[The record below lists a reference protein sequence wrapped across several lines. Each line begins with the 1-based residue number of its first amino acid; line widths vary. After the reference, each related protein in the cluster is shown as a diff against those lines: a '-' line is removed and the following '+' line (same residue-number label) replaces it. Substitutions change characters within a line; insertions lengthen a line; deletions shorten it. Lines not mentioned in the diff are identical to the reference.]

1 MAEIIFRSAGVSTRE
16 IDLSGRSSETGPVG
30 IPAGVIGTAD
40 LGPAFVPV
48 TVANYRAFAKKFG
61 NTDGEKF
68 GPLAVSEWLKNAQA
82 LTYVR
87 VLGVGDG
94 KKKNSTSGK
103 VTNAGFTVGE
113 KLPQSNGLIGVNQY
127 AVPNGDLGRTHLL
140 GVYMSESLGSTI
152 FTDAGL
158 DMLQVSGNAPINS
171 ASYNGCI
178 PILRGMIF
186 APSGVI
192 PLLSASSAAATG
204 TNKQPSNTVPA
215 IAGNHGGGL
224 QGCITGSV
232 NLSNQEFRIL
242 LNGHKNTADNPNVI
256 TCSFDIRSSN
266 YFADV
271 LNTDPTKIEE
281 KGHFLYSRYDIH
293 PSLAAITGT
302 GIVFPGSGTQ
312 VGGLGGP
319 ILEPIAFLTT
329 GAHGRNAG
337 TSGGTPDY
345 EGFQTRF
352 ATAHSPYVV
361 SQGFGGSSY
370 NLFRIEALDDGAA
383 VSTKFK
389 ISIENIQ
396 KSTSDTNKFGR
407 FDLVVRDFY
416 DSDNEKVVLEQY
428 RGLSLNPSSDRYI
441 ARVIGDQNVFYD
453 FDKNAGSQKIVI
465 EGNHPV
471 QSNLIRVKQSS
482 ALKNG
487 VIPDE
492 SLPLGVRGSN
502 HLVTSGTQPLHGVGV
517 ANSGSANMQVIGLSP
532 DIIKNVV
539 EPPVPMRESV
549 KLGLFPNDRAATY
562 LYWGIQTTRKESP
575 TEPNKV
581 GLHDPTID
589 SFAKYFPVFR
599 DDIRNV
605 SVGNNEGTADSGGT
619 ILDCDRFNNNL
630 FTLERVSV
638 RTGSDGLADPAQW
651 VSASYARPGGI
662 SNNESEKTRAFKVDD
677 LKKSGNRKFAK
688 FTFILQGGFDGVNI
702 FNEQKSKFLNTA
714 VKREM
719 DDSSNQGGT
728 DGSTVAAYRKAVDIM
743 ASKTDVDIKLLAIPG
758 IRHDSVTDF
767 AIDAVEARFD
777 ALYIMDVEERDTLN
791 AVVTG
796 SIEKVH
802 VANTVA
808 AFKNRSLDTSFAA
821 AYFPDTIVTDP
832 TTLTNVQVPPSVSV
846 LGAFSLNDAIG
857 FPWYA
862 PAGFSRGALT
872 AVQSALP
879 LNRANLDELYDADI
893 NPLTSFPG
901 TGVVVWG
908 QKTLLQDQSSLDRV
922 NVRRLLINIRRS
934 VRNVANSLLFEP
946 NRQET
951 LDRFNALVS
960 PILQSIQERSGVDRY
975 KVVIDTTTTTQADV
989 ENNTLR
995 GKIFLQPTRT
1005 AEFVALDFVVTN
1017 AGAEV

>member
-16 IDLSGRSSETGPVG
+16 IDLSGRGQTGPVG

-40 LGPAFVPV
+40 LGPAFVPI
-48 TVANYRAFAKKFG
+48 TVANYREFARKFG

-68 GPLAVSEWLKNAQA
+68 GPLAVNEWLKNAQA

-113 KLPQSNGLIGVNQY
+113 KLPQPNGLIGANPY
-127 AVPNGDLGRTHLL
+127 AVPGGTIGRTHIL
-140 GVYMSESLGSTI
+140 GVYMSESAGSTI
-152 FTDAGL
+152 FSDAGL
-158 DMLQVSGNAPINS
+158 SHFNPISSSNPPISGSTVSGTF
-171 ASYNGCI
+171 GCI
-178 PILRGMIF
+178 PIVRGILF

-192 PLLSASSAAATG
+192 PLISGSSGFTTG
-204 TNKQPSNTVPA
+204 NNAQPSNTVPA
-215 IAGNHGGGL
+215 IVGNHGGGL
-224 QGCITGSV
+224 RGAITGAV

-271 LNTDPTKIEE
+271 MNTDPAKIEE
-281 KGHFLYSRYDIH
+281 KGHFLYARYDIH
-293 PSLAAITGT
+293 PTLATVTGA
-302 GIVFPGSGTQ
+302 GVVYPGSGTQ
-312 VGGLGGP
+312 LGGTGGP
-319 ILEPIAFLTT
+319 TLEPIAFITT
-329 GAHGRNAG
+329 GTSGRNAG
-337 TSGGTPDY
+337 TATQPDY

-396 KSTSDTNKFGR
+396 KSTSDTNKFGT
-407 FDLVVRDFY
+407 FDIVVRDFY
-416 DSDNEKVVLEQY
+416 DSDNERVVIEQY

-441 ARVIGDQNVFYD
+441 ARVIGDQNIFYD
-453 FDKNAGSQKIVI
+453 FDKNAGSQKIVV
-465 EGNHPV
+465 EGDHPV
-471 QSNLIRVKQSS
+471 QSNLIRIKQSS
-482 ALKNG
+482 VLKNG
-487 VIPDE
+487 IIPDE
-492 SLPLGVRGSN
+492 SLPLGIRGPN
-502 HLVTSGTQPLHGVGV
+502 HLITSGSDPLTD
-517 ANSGSANMQVIGLSP
+517 AASGG
-532 DIIKNVV
+532 NVWLQATTILKHTV
-539 EPPVPMRESV
+539 EPPIPMRESV

-562 LYWGIQTTRKESP
+562 LYWGIQTTRKENLS
-575 TEPNKV
+575 EPNSV

-599 DDIRNV
+599 DDVRNV
-605 SVGNNEGTADSGGT
+605 SAGNNEGTADSGGT

-638 RTGSDGLADPAQW
+638 RTGSDGLADPTQW
-651 VSASYARPGGI
+651 VSASYARAGGI
-662 SNNESEKTRAFKVDD
+662 ATSDADKTRAFKVDD

-743 ASKTDVDIKLLAIPG
+743 ASKTDVDIKLLTIPG

-802 VANTVA
+802 VGNTVA

-832 TTLTNVQVPPSVSV
+832 TTLTNVKVPPSVSV

-872 AVQSALP
+872 AIQSALP

>member
-40 LGPAFVPV
+40 LGPAFVPI
-48 TVANYRAFAKKFG
+48 TVANYREFARKFG

-113 KLPQSNGLIGVNQY
+113 KLPQSNGLIGANPY
-127 AVPNGDLGRTHLL
+127 AVPNGNLGRTHLL
-140 GVYMSESLGSTI
+140 GCYMSESAGSSI
-152 FTDAGL
+152 FTDAGIIGW
-158 DMLQVSGNAPINS
+158 MTSSPATSSIGGR
-171 ASYNGCI
+171 NGCS

-192 PLLSASSAAATG
+192 PLLSASTVAATG
-204 TNKQPSNTVPA
+204 TNSQPSNTRPA
-215 IAGNHGGGL
+215 IAGNHGAGL
-224 QGCITGSV
+224 QGCITGAV
-232 NLSNQEFRIL
+232 NTSNQEFRIL
-242 LNGHKNTADNPNVI
+242 LNGHKNTADSPNVLS
-256 TCSFDIRSSN
+256 CSFDIRSSN
-266 YFADV
+266 YFSDV
-271 LNTDPTKIEE
+271 LNTDPSKIEE
-281 KGHFLYSRYDIH
+281 KGHFLYASYDIH
-293 PSLAAITGT
+293 PALAAVTGV
-302 GIVFPGSGTQ
+302 GYIHPGSGTQ
-312 VGGLGGP
+312 IGGAGGP

-337 TSGGTPDY
+337 TAGGTPDY

-352 ATAHSPYVV
+352 ATAHSPYVI
-361 SQGFGGSSY
+361 SQDFGGSNF
-370 NLFRIEALDDGAA
+370 NLFRIDALDDGAG

-396 KSTSDTNKFGR
+396 KSTSDTNKFGS

-416 DSDNEKVVLEQY
+416 DSDNERVVIEQY

-453 FDKNAGSQKIVI
+453 FDKNAGSQKIVV
-465 EGNHPV
+465 EGDHPV

-482 ALKNG
+482 VLKNG

-492 SLPLGVRGSN
+492 SLPLGVRGPN
-502 HLVTSGTQPLHGVGV
+502 HLITSGTQPLHGVR
-517 ANSGSANMQVIGLSP
+517 SASIGGNQQVFGYASDLL
-532 DIIKNVV
+532 KHVV

-575 TEPNKV
+575 AEPNKV

-630 FTLERVSV
+630 FTLERIKI

-651 VSASYARPGGI
+651 VSASYARAGGI
-662 SNNESEKTRAFKVDD
+662 PISTSEKTRAFKVDD

-728 DGSTVAAYRKAVDIM
+728 DGSTVAAYRKAVNIM

-802 VANTVA
+802 VGNTVA

-846 LGAFSLNDAIG
+846 LGAFALNDAIG

-862 PAGFSRGALT
+862 PAGFSRGALS
-872 AVQSALP
+872 AVRSALP

-1017 AGAEV
+1017 AGAVV

>member
-16 IDLSGRSSETGPVG
+16 IDLSGRGQTGPVG

-48 TVANYRAFAKKFG
+48 TVANYREFARKFG
-61 NTDGEKF
+61 NTDGERF
-68 GPLAVSEWLKNAQA
+68 GPLAVNEWLKNAQA

-113 KLPQSNGLIGVNQY
+113 KLPQPNGLIGANPY
-127 AVPNGDLGRTHLL
+127 AVPGGTIGRTHIL
-140 GVYMSESLGSTI
+140 GVYMSESAGSTI
-152 FTDAGL
+152 FSDAGL
-158 DMLQVSGNAPINS
+158 SHFNPISSSNPPISGSTVSGTF
-171 ASYNGCI
+171 GCI
-178 PILRGMIF
+178 PIVRGILF

-192 PLLSASSAAATG
+192 PLISGSSGFTTG
-204 TNKQPSNTVPA
+204 NNAQPSNTVPA
-215 IAGNHGGGL
+215 IVGNHGGGL
-224 QGCITGSV
+224 RGAITGAV

-271 LNTDPTKIEE
+271 MNTDPAKIEE
-281 KGHFLYSRYDIH
+281 KGHFLYARYDIH
-293 PSLAAITGT
+293 PTLATVTGA
-302 GIVFPGSGTQ
+302 GVVYPGSGTQ
-312 VGGLGGP
+312 LGGTGGP
-319 ILEPIAFLTT
+319 TLEPIAFITT
-329 GAHGRNAG
+329 GTSGRNAG
-337 TSGGTPDY
+337 TATQPDY

-396 KSTSDTNKFGR
+396 KSTSDTNKFGT
-407 FDLVVRDFY
+407 FDIVVRDFY
-416 DSDNEKVVLEQY
+416 DSDNERVVIEQY

-441 ARVIGDQNVFYD
+441 ARVIGDQNIFYD
-453 FDKNAGSQKIVI
+453 FDKNAGSQKIVV
-465 EGNHPV
+465 EGDHPV
-471 QSNLIRVKQSS
+471 QSNLIRIKQSS
-482 ALKNG
+482 VLKNG
-487 VIPDE
+487 IIPDE
-492 SLPLGVRGSN
+492 SLPLGIRGPN
-502 HLVTSGTQPLHGVGV
+502 HLITSGSDPLTD
-517 ANSGSANMQVIGLSP
+517 AASGG
-532 DIIKNVV
+532 NVWLQATTILKHTV
-539 EPPVPMRESV
+539 EPPIPMRESV

-562 LYWGIQTTRKESP
+562 LYWGIQTTRKENLS
-575 TEPNKV
+575 EPNSV

-599 DDIRNV
+599 DDVRNV
-605 SVGNNEGTADSGGT
+605 SAGNNEGTADSGGT

-638 RTGSDGLADPAQW
+638 RTGSDGLADPTQW
-651 VSASYARPGGI
+651 VSASYARAGGI
-662 SNNESEKTRAFKVDD
+662 ATSDADKTRAFKVDD

-743 ASKTDVDIKLLAIPG
+743 ASKTDVDIKLLTIPG

-802 VANTVA
+802 VGNTVA

-832 TTLTNVQVPPSVSV
+832 TTLTNVKVPPSVSV

-872 AVQSALP
+872 AIQSALP